1 MNDTKSWIDYLQVN
15 PSHPSR
21 IYPKAVQ
28 IGSRYLVQHQWV
40 DQNGV
45 VNIRPKFL
53 DWSLISAQH
62 IIDPSCILNLVSTG
76 SSHEQ

>member
-28 IGSRYLVQHQWV
+28 IGSRYLV
-40 DQNGV
+40 
-45 VNIRPKFL
+45 
-53 DWSLISAQH
+53 
-62 IIDPSCILNLVSTG
+62 
-76 SSHEQ
+76 